1 MMALKGEFHILTSNG
16 DTVFRYAKIQSF
28 GGNAASI
35 NLSVFFSVTD
45 DDEMAPGAMK
55 NYTFTP
61 DPDSSD
67 SIIDQG
73 YAYLKTLTVFF
84 GATNS

>member
-1 MMALKGEFHILTSNG
+1 MALKGEFHILTSNG

-28 GGNAASI
+28 GGNAVSI
-35 NLSVFFSVTD
+35 NLSVFFSDTD

-61 DPDSSD
+61 DPDSSE
-67 SIIDQG
+67 SITDQG
-73 YAYLKTLTVFF
+73 YAYLKTIPVFS
-84 GATNS
+84 GARNV

>member
-1 MMALKGEFHILTSNG
+1 MALNGEFHILTSNG
-16 DTVFRYAKIQSF
+16 DTVFRFAKIQSF

-35 NLSVFFSVTD
+35 NLSVFFSDTD

-61 DPDSSD
+61 DPDSSE
-67 SIIDQG
+67 SITDQG
-73 YAYLKTLTVFF
+73 YTYLKTLPLFL
-84 GATNS
+84 GASNI

>member
-1 MMALKGEFHILTSNG
+1 MALKGEFHILTSNG

-35 NLSVFFSVTD
+35 NLSVFFSDTD

-61 DPDSSD
+61 DPHSSE
-67 SIIDQG
+67 SITDQG
-73 YAYLKTLTVFF
+73 YAYLKTQKVFSEASDF
-84 GATNS
+84 

>member
-1 MMALKGEFHILTSNG
+1 MALKGEFHILTSNG

-61 DPDSSD
+61 DSDSSE
-67 SIIDQG
+67 SITDQG
-73 YAYLKTLTVFF
+73 YAYLKTLTVFS
-84 GATNS
+84 GATNV

>member
-35 NLSVFFSVTD
+35 NLSVFFSDTD

-61 DPDSSD
+61 SADSPE
-67 SIIDQG
+67 SIINQG
-73 YAYLKTLTVFF
+73 YAYLKAQSVFS
-84 GATNS
+84 GAADV

>member
-1 MMALKGEFHILTSNG
+1 MALKGEFHILTSNG

-28 GGNAASI
+28 GGNTGLI
-35 NLSVFFSVTD
+35 NLSVFFTDTD

-61 DPDSSD
+61 DHDSSD
-67 SIIDQG
+67 SITDQG
-73 YAYLKTLTVFF
+73 YAYLKTLPLFS
-84 GATNS
+84 GASNI

>member
-1 MMALKGEFHILTSNG
+1 MALNGEFHILTSNG
-16 DTVFRYAKIQSF
+16 DTVFRFAKIQSF

-35 NLSVFFSVTD
+35 NLSVFFSDTD

-61 DPDSSD
+61 DPDSSE
-67 SIIDQG
+67 SITDQG
-73 YAYLKTLTVFF
+73 YTYLKTLPLFS
-84 GATNS
+84 GASNI

>member
-1 MMALKGEFHILTSNG
+1 MALKGDFHILTSNG

-28 GGNAASI
+28 GGNAALI
-35 NLSVFFSVTD
+35 NLSVFFSDTD

-61 DPDSSD
+61 DSGSSE
-67 SIIDQG
+67 SITDQG
-73 YAYLKTLTVFF
+73 YAYLKTLPVFS
-84 GATNS
+84 GAEDA

>member
-1 MMALKGEFHILTSNG
+1 MALNGEFHILTSNG
-16 DTVFRYAKIQSF
+16 DTIFRFAKIQSF

-35 NLSVFFSVTD
+35 NLSVFFSDTD

-61 DPDSSD
+61 DPDSSE
-67 SIIDQG
+67 SITDQG
-73 YAYLKTLTVFF
+73 YTYLKTLPLFS
-84 GATNS
+84 GASNI

>member
-1 MMALKGEFHILTSNG
+1 MALKGEFHILTSNG
-16 DTVFRYAKIQSF
+16 DTVFRFAKIQSF

-35 NLSVFFSVTD
+35 NLSVFFSDTD

-61 DPDSSD
+61 DPDSSE
-67 SIIDQG
+67 SITDQG
-73 YAYLKTLTVFF
+73 YAYLKTILVFS
-84 GATNS
+84 GAEDA